1 MIFNFGFS
9 FLLSTFLHLL
19 NCHYKMIASLINHI
33 QQLKVEKNINKLP
46 FEVWRG
52 RGCFLMIKFLLDLL
66 AKVTNL
72 VFSIKFVGLTI
83 RLLSSTQQN
92 SRKVD
97 KSLLSRLRKE
107 TGFGFAKC
115 MEGLQ
120 ASNND
125 YDTALTWLKAEA
137 EKQGWEKAAKLQGR
151 AAAEGLVGV
160 LVDGNFGAMVEVGYE
175 TLTCLKNNASFAWIF
190 FFLL

>member
-1 MIFNFGFS
+1 MKCEEEEGV
-9 FLLSTFLHLL
+9 L
-19 NCHYKMIASLINHI
+19 
-33 QQLKVEKNINKLP
+33 
-46 FEVWRG
+46 
-52 RGCFLMIKFLLDLL
+52 LMIKFLLDFL

-125 YDTALTWLKAEA
+125 YDTALIWLKAEA

-175 TLTCLKNNASFAWIF
+175 TLTCLKNNASFA
-190 FFLL
+190 

>member
-1 MIFNFGFS
+1 M
-9 FLLSTFLHLL
+9 
-19 NCHYKMIASLINHI
+19 
-33 QQLKVEKNINKLP
+33 
-46 FEVWRG
+46 
-52 RGCFLMIKFLLDLL
+52 
-66 AKVTNL
+66 TNL
-72 VFSIKFVGLTI
+72 VFPIKFVGLTI

-137 EKQGWEKAAKLQGR
+137 ERQGWEKAAKLQGR

-160 LVDGNFGAMVEVGYE
+160 LVDGNFGAMVEVGYK
-175 TLTCLKNNASFAWIF
+175 TLTCLKNNVSFV
-190 FFLL
+190 

>member
-1 MIFNFGFS
+1 MFPIIFLG
-9 FLLSTFLHLL
+9 L
-19 NCHYKMIASLINHI
+19 N
-33 QQLKVEKNINKLP
+33 
-46 FEVWRG
+46 
-52 RGCFLMIKFLLDLL
+52 
-66 AKVTNL
+66 T
-72 VFSIKFVGLTI
+72 

-120 ASNND
+120 VSNND
-125 YDTALTWLKAEA
+125 YDAALTWLKAEA
-137 EKQGWEKAAKLQGR
+137 EKQGWKKAAKLQGR

-160 LVDGNFGAMVEVGYE
+160 LVDGNFGAMVEVGYK
-175 TLTCLKNNASFAWIF
+175 TLTHLKNDTSVA
-190 FFLL
+190 